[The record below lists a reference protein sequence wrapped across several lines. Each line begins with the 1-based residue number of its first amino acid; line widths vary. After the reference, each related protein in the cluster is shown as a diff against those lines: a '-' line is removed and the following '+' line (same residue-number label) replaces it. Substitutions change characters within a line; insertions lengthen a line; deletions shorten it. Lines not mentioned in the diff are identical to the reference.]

1 MKKYLLLPLVF
12 LSFIAASAQ
21 NIDAAKKMLYYER
34 YKSAIKLLEPAVAA
48 DSKNT
53 EAAYWLGLAYLQMPK
68 ADVAKASDVISK
80 ALQANPGNG
89 LLTAAMGHVYIKEN
103 KPEEAKAKFAAAEA
117 ATGKNADVLLA
128 VARAA
133 IDAKSDNHDYAIGII
148 NKALA
153 LKNVNKTAAY
163 ILMGNA
169 YRKMVDGSNA
179 YINYRSATEADP
191 KNVIPYLQMGR
202 MYQTQKSF
210 PEMLESYD
218 KVIATDPA
226 FAPVYLSLYNHYS
239 LTDVNKAKE
248 YLDKYIANTDADCN
262 VELFAA
268 DYLFKIG
275 KYSEALTKSA
285 ELESGN
291 CKAEIGLRLK
301 ILNAY
306 CYERLKDSVNAKK
319 SIEEFMQQEQPDKIQ
334 PNDYEIAATVFAKF
348 AGSEEKAIEY
358 MNKAFEN
365 DNAGRVNY
373 LLKIID
379 LYKKLNNTQQIA
391 ATWDRL
397 FTVKAKPSNVDLYNR
412 AMAHMAILN
421 YTFADSLWQ
430 QYKEKYPDQIYGYTY
445 RIKCNEA
452 LDTSMLLGLAVP
464 HYESMVAFAN
474 RDTVKYKPQLISSLY
489 KLVLY
494 YGNISKDKPK
504 AIEYLTQYLLFDPTN
519 EEAKKILEKL
529 KASGS

>member
-1 MKKYLLLPLVF
+1 MKKHLLLPLIL
-12 LSFIAASAQ
+12 LSFIAVSAQ

-34 YKSAIKLLEPAVAA
+34 YKSAIKLLEPLVAA

-53 EAAYWLGLAYLQMPK
+53 EAAYWLSQAYLQMPK
-68 ADVAKASDVISK
+68 ADLVKANEVIAK
-80 ALQANPGNG
+80 ALQANPVNG
-89 LLTAAMGHVYIKEN
+89 LLTAALGHVYIKEN
-103 KPEEAKAKFAAAEA
+103 KPAEAKVKFAAAEA
-117 ATGKNADVLLA
+117 AAGKNADILLA
-128 VARAA
+128 IARAA
-133 IDAKSDNHDYAIGII
+133 IDAKTDNYDYAIGII

-153 LKNVNKTAAY
+153 LKNVNKSVAF

-169 YRKMVDGSNA
+169 YRRMVDGSNA
-179 YINYRSATEADP
+179 YINYRNATEVDP
-191 KNVIPYLQMGR
+191 KNVQPYLQMGR
-202 MYQTQKSF
+202 MYQSQKSF
-210 PEMLESYD
+210 LEMLESYD

-239 LTDVNKAKE
+239 QTDVNKAKE

-275 KYSEALTKSA
+275 KYNEALSKSA
-285 ELESGN
+285 ALESGN
-291 CKAEIGLRLK
+291 CKAELGLRLK

-306 CYERLKDSVNAKK
+306 CYDRLKDSVNAKK
-319 SIEEFMQQEQPDKIQ
+319 NIEEFMQLEQPDKIQ
-334 PNDYEIAATVFAKF
+334 PNDYEIAASVFAKF
-348 AGSEEKAIEY
+348 TGSENKAIEY
-358 MNKAFEN
+358 INKAFEN
-365 DNAGRVNY
+365 DSAGRVNY

-379 LYKKLNNTQQIA
+379 LYKKTNNLQQVA

-397 FTVKAKPSNVDLYNR
+397 FTIKNRPSNVDMYNR
-412 AMAHMAILN
+412 AMAHMAINN
-421 YTFADSLWQ
+421 YTLADSLWQ

-452 LDTSMLLGLAVP
+452 LDTSMQLGLAVP
-464 HYESMVAFAN
+464 HYESMVVFAN

-494 YGNISKDKPK
+494 YGNIKKDKPK

-519 EEAKKILEKL
+519 DEAKKILNKL
-529 KASGS
+529 KASGT

>member
-1 MKKYLLLPLVF
+1 MKKYLLLPLLLVN
-12 LSFIAASAQ
+12 FIAVSAQ
-21 NIDAAKKMLYYER
+21 DIEAAKKMLYYER
-34 YKSAIKLLEPAVAA
+34 FKSAIKLLEPAVKA

-53 EAAYWLGLAYLQMPK
+53 EAAYWLAQAYLQMPK
-68 ADVAKASDVISK
+68 SDLAKSQEIITK
-80 ALQANPGNG
+80 ALEANPGNG
-89 LLTAAMGHVYIKEN
+89 LLNAGLGHIYIKQN
-103 KPEEAKAKFAAAEA
+103 KPEEARVKLTAAESA
-117 ATGKNADVLLA
+117 AGKNADILLA

-133 IDAKSDNHDYAIGII
+133 IDAKEKNYDYALGVL

-153 LKNVNKTAAY
+153 LKTVNKVVAY
-163 ILMGNA
+163 TLIGNA

-179 YINYRSATEADP
+179 YINYRSALEADP
-191 KNVIPYLQMGR
+191 KSVVAQYQVGK
-202 MYQTQKSF
+202 MYQTQGSF
-210 PEMLESYD
+210 PEMLETYA
-218 KVIATDPA
+218 KVTAADPA
-226 FAPVYLSLYNHYS
+226 FAPVYLTLYSYYS
-239 LTDVNKAKE
+239 QKDVNKAKE
-248 YLDKYIANTDADCN
+248 YLDKYVANTDADCN
-262 VELFAA
+262 VELFAT

-275 KYSEALTKSA
+275 NYSEALAKSA
-285 ELESGN
+285 ELEKGN

-301 ILNAY
+301 VLNAY
-306 CYERLKDSVNAKK
+306 CYDRLKDSVNAKK
-319 SIEEFMQQEQPDKIQ
+319 SIEEFMQQEQPNKIQ
-334 PNDYEIAATVFAKF
+334 PNDYEIAATVFARF

-358 MNKAFEN
+358 INKAYEN
-365 DNAGRVNY
+365 DSAGRVNY

-379 LYKKLNNTQQIA
+379 LYKKTNNAQQVA

-421 YTFADSLWQ
+421 YSFADSLWQ

-452 LDTSMLLGLAVP
+452 LDTSMQLGLAVP
-464 HYESMVAFAN
+464 HYESMVVFAN
-474 RDTVKYKPQLISSLY
+474 RDTAKYKSQLISSLY
-489 KLVLY
+489 KLVIY

-529 KASGS
+529 KTSGS